1 MELIDLSADDK
12 LVLFQVAARGGLE
25 PNTELWKKGAKF
37 CFNDDKEKGRSVNTR
52 GGSMLCGYLNATFDC
67 KRVNR
72 PSLDLPFVMAYMDK
86 AIYEKIFTTE
96 TKDYLLAELLQSD
109 LSINEQGMDKI
120 LSNEGVRKHIREKY
134 EGRNEMQRDEKIKKA
149 YIQVCN
155 YETRQKL
162 AASINLPDQMKVKG
176 VPPKLLEQIQEM
188 IQNTYGNK

>member
-1 MELIDLSADDK
+1 MESIDLSAKDQ
-12 LVLFQVAARGGLE
+12 LVLFQEAARGGLE

-37 CFNDDKEKGRSVNTR
+37 CFNDDKEKGRSVDR
-52 GGSMLCGYLNATFDC
+52 GGSQLCGYLSNTFDC
-67 KRVNR
+67 RRVDR

-149 YIQVCN
+149 YIQVCS

-162 AASINLPDQMKVKG
+162 AASIELPDQMKVEG
-176 VPPKLLEQIQEM
+176 VPPELLEKIQKM
-188 IQNTYGNK
+188 IQTEYRGK